1 MTIPAWTAIGASP
14 VDWWMP
20 IDESELLSFEHM
32 GTQVLSMND
41 DTGCARGTA
50 FWTTSVNSRSVF
62 IAFDWIELRRGVPIL
77 TDPNGILTNL
87 QFIASSGHPVS
98 ELDHVVDVTRLVHRM
113 DWQTEVIAATQ
124 KFRHEHTGGTGEGR
138 RVPRARRKEFVESA
152 EFRRAA

>member
-1 MTIPAWTAIGASP
+1 
-14 VDWWMP
+14 MP
-20 IDESELLSFEHM
+20 IDESNLLSFEHM
-32 GTQVLSMND
+32 GTQVLSVND

-87 QFIASSGHPVS
+87 QFIAPSGHPVS

-113 DWQTEVIAATQ
+113 DWQTEVIAATR
-124 KFRHEHTGGTGEGR
+124 KFRQGQAGEVR
-138 RVPRARRKEFVESA
+138 RVPRASKRVLGSA
-152 EFRRAA
+152 ELRKVLHQVRDFAEVEGIFAAYLA